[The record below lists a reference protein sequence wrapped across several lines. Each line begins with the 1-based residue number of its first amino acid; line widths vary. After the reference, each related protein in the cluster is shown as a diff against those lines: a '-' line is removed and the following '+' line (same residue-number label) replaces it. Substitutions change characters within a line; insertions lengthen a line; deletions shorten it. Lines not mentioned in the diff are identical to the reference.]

1 MNPKVNLS
9 SSDAARLVDLVTKY
23 KSLSVQQ
30 VLAYFPD
37 NEDRIRDLM
46 TYFHKT
52 GRLCFSSDHRHIA
65 CNNDWAESGN
75 EAVEMAFWAM
85 LDFVD
90 KIEVHYPGMDGV
102 SITAYGGA
110 DEYDFVSV
118 LPDKE
123 ALVSAQVDSQR
134 PALSDR
140 LIVVL
145 RSFDQI
151 PLVTIQQASAY
162 CVVNDQGKTTY
173 YTTPKE
179 LISNEQSTV

>member
-1 MNPKVNLS
+1 MNPKVDLS
-9 SSDAARLVDLVTKY
+9 SLDAARLVDLVTKY

-30 VLAYFPD
+30 VLAYYPD
-37 NEDRIRDLM
+37 NEERIRDLM

-52 GRLCFSSDHRHIA
+52 GRLCFSSDHSHIA
-65 CNNDWAESGN
+65 CNHDWSESRN
-75 EAVEMAFWAM
+75 EVVEMAFWAM
-85 LDFVD
+85 LDFID
-90 KIEVHYPGMDGV
+90 KIEAHYPGMDGV

-110 DEYDFVSV
+110 DEYDFASIV
-118 LPDKE
+118 PGKE
-123 ALVSAQVDSQR
+123 AIVSAQVNSQR
-134 PALSDR
+134 QALSDR
-140 LIVVL
+140 LVVVL

-151 PLVTIQQASAY
+151 PFVTIQQASAY

>member
-1 MNPKVNLS
+1 
-9 SSDAARLVDLVTKY
+9 
-23 KSLSVQQ
+23 
-30 VLAYFPD
+30 
-37 NEDRIRDLM
+37 
-46 TYFHKT
+46 
-52 GRLCFSSDHRHIA
+52 
-65 CNNDWAESGN
+65 
-75 EAVEMAFWAM
+75 
-85 LDFVD
+85 
-90 KIEVHYPGMDGV
+90 MDGV
-102 SITAYGGA
+102 SNTAYGGA
-110 DEYDFVSV
+110 DEYEFISV

-123 ALVSAQVDSQR
+123 AIVSAQVDSQR